1 MFWHR
6 VLSITDVSV
15 GSLYEYEYAGNVI
28 EMARV
33 VSVEDDDMGVPHVR
47 YRSVSYRGSE
57 ISDRG
62 PRLLGLEFFFNKYQ
76 LISERTGT

>member
-6 VLSITDVSV
+6 VISVTDITI
-15 GSLYEYEYAGNVI
+15 GGLYECEFAGNVI

-47 YRSVSYRGSE
+47 FRSVQYRGNE
-57 ISDRG
+57 ITDRG
-62 PRLLGLEFFFNKYQ
+62 PRLLGLESFLKRYE
-76 LISERTGT
+76 LVGDRTDT

>member
-15 GSLYEYEYAGNVI
+15 GGLYEYEFAGNVI
-28 EMARV
+28 ELARV

-62 PRLLGLEFFFNKYQ
+62 PRLLGLESFLNKYQ
-76 LISERTGT
+76 LVSERTGT